1 MPQGRSHIYF
11 LMDSSNKSYYVSN
24 GQVLS
29 SSTPKPLQ
37 FTPDGWRNITI
48 SNQRNQKYFAID
60 RSFSVPLD
68 YVKDGAQILKH
79 LYYNRGLE
87 EKVFMCI
94 AKQVLYF
101 DATHYGYY
109 YTLLYKG
116 ELDFANFTD
125 ASAKVTM
132 NIMEGGPVKLIK
144 ARENT
149 SYEIPVEDIL
159 VKMDGV
165 NLRQSANYLIT
176 NGALANDLAGHTVDA
191 TLLANE
197 AISSLGAQSQQRIV
211 TGNSTSDLWNL
222 GQFFLI
228 TGAEDADITINW
240 NFRMTPSLTG
250 VGAVFGTTIAL
261 QCRVLTSSST
271 EFSIPGVAFGRNIQE
286 IGGGDP
292 LLLYNIEHH
301 FQGSVSFTA
310 PAGSKIVLYMTAT
323 QNRDF
328 TFFTYDNDGE
338 FSVAYTYTHPTTYI
352 KAIRPLKLLQ
362 EIISRLTDGQYT
374 IISDTLNTY
383 NDIVITSGDA
393 IRGIDGAKIK
403 TTLLNFFQSFNTVL
417 GIGMGMIG
425 NQLRLEQKAYWVDY
439 SDPIDLGEVKNLR
452 ISPANDYI
460 YNNLKI
466 GYPAQEY
473 EDVNGRQEFN
483 NTHEYDLPVTR
494 ITKTLEMISSYRADC
509 YGIEFTRINLEGKS
523 TTDDK
528 SDNDVFLI
536 HIKDTPIEED
546 GQTVYELD
554 RTLNAGATGLLEP
567 ETVFNIFLSPK
578 HCFFR
583 NSNYLHSLF
592 YKQEGSIIKFQTTE
606 KNASL
611 VTDVTEN
618 ANVIVNDLDPA
629 LFQPNLLDMEARMPV
644 NIQPILD
651 LNPVKAFTFTFLGVQ
666 FTGIPLKQS
675 SRDSDRAAQSIQLL
689 AAPTQDLTQMEFIN
703 G

>member
-1 MPQGRSHIYF
+1 M
-11 LMDSSNKSYYVSN
+11 
-24 GQVLS
+24 VLV
-29 SSTPKPLQ
+29 SSTPRPLQ

-94 AKQVLYF
+94 AKQVMYF

-116 ELDFANFTD
+116 EIDLANFTD
-125 ASAKVTM
+125 VSTKVTV

-176 NGALANDLAGHTVDA
+176 NGALATDLGGHTLDA

-197 AISSLGAQSQQRIV
+197 AISSLGAQSQQRV
-211 TGNSTSDLWNL
+211 LTGNATSDLWNL

-228 TGAEDADITINW
+228 TGAEDADITLNW
-240 NFRMTPSLTG
+240 DFRMTPVLTS

-261 QCRVLTSSST
+261 QCRVLLSDST
-271 EFSIPGVAFGRNIQE
+271 EFAIPGVPFGRNIEE

-292 LLLYNIEHH
+292 LLLYAIEHH

-310 PAGSKIVLYMTAT
+310 PAGSKLVLYMTAT

-328 TFFTYDNDGE
+328 TFFTYNNDGE
-338 FSVAYTYTHPTTYI
+338 FSVAYTYTHPTSYI
-352 KAIRPLKLLQ
+352 KSVRPLKLLQ
-362 EIISRLTDGQYT
+362 EIISRLTEGEYT
-374 IISDTLNTY
+374 IASDTLETY
-383 NDIVITSGDA
+383 KDIVVTSGDA
-393 IRGIDGAKIK
+393 IRGIDEAKIK

-425 NQLRLEQKAYWVDY
+425 NQLRLEEKAYWVDY
-439 SDPIDLGEVKNLR
+439 SDPIDLGEVKNLK
-452 ISPANDYI
+452 ISPATDYI

-494 ITKTLEMISSYRADC
+494 ITKTLEMVSSYRADC

-536 HIKDTPIEED
+536 HIKDNPIEED

-554 RTLNAGATGLLEP
+554 RSLNAGATGLLEP
-567 ETVFNIFLSPK
+567 ETVFNIYLSPK
-578 HCFFR
+578 HCLFR
-583 NSNYLHSLF
+583 NGSYLHSLF
-592 YKQEGSIIKFQTTE
+592 YKQEGKSIKFQTTE

-611 VTDVTEN
+611 VSDVTEN
-618 ANVIVNDLDPA
+618 ANVVVNDLDPA
-629 LFQPNLLDMEARMPV
+629 LFQPNLLEMEAKMPI

-651 LNPVKAFTFTFLGVQ
+651 LNPVKAFTFTFLGVS
-666 FTGIPLKQS
+666 FIGIP
-675 SRDSDRAAQSIQLL
+675 I
-689 AAPTQDLTQMEFIN
+689 
-703 G
+703 

>member
-11 LMDSSNKSYYVSN
+11 LMDSVNKSYYVSN
-24 GQVLS
+24 SMVLA
-29 SSTPKPLQ
+29 SSTPRPLQ

-79 LYYNRGLE
+79 LYYNRGIE
-87 EKVFMCI
+87 EKVFMCV

-116 ELDFANFTD
+116 EIDLANFNDSST
-125 ASAKVTM
+125 KVTV

-149 SYEIPVEDIL
+149 NYEIPVEDIL

-165 NLRQSANYLIT
+165 NLRQSANYFIS
-176 NGALANDLAGHTVDA
+176 NGALANDLAGHTLDA
-191 TLLANE
+191 NLLANE
-197 AISSLGAQSQQRIV
+197 AISSLGALSQQRVV

-228 TGAEDADITINW
+228 TGAEDADITISW
-240 NFRMTPSLTG
+240 DFHMRPELSG

-271 EFSIPGVAFGRNIQE
+271 EFSIPGVPFGRNIQE

-292 LLLYNIEHH
+292 LLLYNIKHH

-323 QNRDF
+323 VNRDF

-338 FSVAYTYTHPTTYI
+338 FTVAYTYTHPTTYI
-352 KAIRPLKLLQ
+352 KALRPLKLLQ
-362 EIISRLTDGQYT
+362 DIIYQLTEGEYT
-374 IISDTLNTY
+374 IASDTLDTY
-383 NDIVITSGDA
+383 KDIVVTCGDA

-403 TTLLNFFQSFNTVL
+403 TALLNFFQSYNTVL
-417 GIGMGMIG
+417 GIGVGMKG
-425 NQLRLEQKAYWVDY
+425 QQLRLEQKGYWVDY
-439 SDPIDLGEVKNLR
+439 SDPIDLGEVKNLK
-452 ISPANDYI
+452 ISPATDYI

-494 ITKTLEMISSYRADC
+494 ITKTLEMVSSYRADC

-528 SDNDVFLI
+528 ADNDVFLL
-536 HIKDTPIEED
+536 HIKDIPIDVD

-554 RTLNAGATGLLEP
+554 RSLNAGATGILEP

-578 HCFFR
+578 HCLFR
-583 NSNYLHSLF
+583 NGNYLHSLF
-592 YKQEGSIIKFQTTE
+592 YKQDGKIITFQTTE
-606 KNASL
+606 KNATL
-611 VTDVTEN
+611 VSDVTEN
-618 ANVIVNDLDPA
+618 ANVVVNDLDPA
-629 LFQPNLLDMEARMPV
+629 LFQPNLLDMEAKMPINV
-644 NIQPILD
+644 QTILD

-666 FTGIPLKQS
+666 FTGIPIKQS
-675 SRDSDRAAQSIQLL
+675 SRDSDRAAQNIQLL
-689 AAPTQDLTQMEFIN
+689 AAPTQDLTQMEFIY